1 MLSTGKD
8 MTVTEKA
15 EENLKTFIKVAT
27 GEEEFKF
34 ASETISEDLNSNIL
48 RNRRFLQEK
57 VREADTKCK
66 EDEICRKINTLEHVE
81 IYTSQRSIN
90 YAYSE
95 RKKLFEAGWDSK
107 LGEEY
112 RAGLIDN
119 TLELLQAEADPE

>member
-8 MTVTEKA
+8 ISVTEKA

-34 ASETISEDLNSNIL
+34 ASETISKDLGRNIL
-48 RNRRFLQEK
+48 TNRRFLQEK
-57 VREADTKCK
+57 VTNADTKCK
-66 EDEICRKINTLEHVE
+66 EDEICKKINTLAHVE
-81 IYTSQRSIN
+81 LYTSQRSIN

-112 RAGLIDN
+112 RAGLTDN
-119 TLELLQAEADPE
+119 TLELLRADQE